1 MRPFLVGL
9 GRAFVR
15 WTPRL
20 FAAAVTLA
28 LASSLPAHAY
38 VYRTARGLYQ
48 DCAAGVSGGMTTA
61 RAKLRPCADYLL
73 QIFNDWNLNQENGV
87 CSAHVGDELPAAY
100 VAYWQARRSSRFAG
114 SLTSADASVREFLD
128 SQKQACPMPD
138 PKTTPP

>member
-9 GRAFVR
+9 GRAFAR

-20 FAAAVTLA
+20 VPAAVALA
-28 LASSLPAHAY
+28 LASGLPAHAY

-48 DCAAGVSGGMTTA
+48 DGAAGVSGGTTTA
-61 RAKLRPCADYLL
+61 TAKLRPCADYLQ
-73 QIFNDWNLNQENGV
+73 QIFNDWNLNQENGI
-87 CSAHVGDELPAAY
+87 CSAHVGHELPAAY

-138 PKTTPP
+138 PKTNPP